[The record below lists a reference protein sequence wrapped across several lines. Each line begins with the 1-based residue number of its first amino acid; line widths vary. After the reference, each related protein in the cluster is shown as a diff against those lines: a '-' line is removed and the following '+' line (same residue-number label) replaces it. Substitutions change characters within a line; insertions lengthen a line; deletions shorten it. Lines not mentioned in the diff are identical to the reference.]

1 MTLKNTLNL
10 SNLNQQE
17 LQNLRHIIMNHQMM
31 ESKLRTYAQNCR
43 DQQLKQMFEQGARSA
58 GTTAQNLINSL

>member
-1 MTLKNTLNL
+1 
-10 SNLNQQE
+10 
-17 LQNLRHIIMNHQMM
+17 MM